1 MDANEAQHR
10 GRKLFDFINSQKGS
24 IGEINY
30 SPAACATLMAISP
43 TLDTFMANVKATNG
57 STWWVNL
64 TEEDYDLFGSWF
76 CGALDNPDVEVSPEM
91 ESLLGKPEQ
100 KPDVF
105 TRALEKSRKLN
116 DKAMELA
123 KFAQLTTELTHLNL
137 TYESWRFAIEGG
149 DAGDFLRR
157 AEAEFG
163 MPIGNWAVQEL
174 NKWWTRNMYT
184 APAVANK
191 PSTPA
196 KPEIQY
202 SAVATR
208 GLPYDIELRP
218 MLLTVPK
225 VDVGIEPD
233 VSMLNPEQRAAFDTV
248 MAVLRGEVEEE
259 HALLTGPAGTGK
271 TFVTQKIIH
280 RLLNKNPGLKIAMV
294 APTHKA
300 VQVSRSMSP
309 FANNQKEYD
318 WDKKNKDNISRTT
331 VSYLTVHSLL
341 ELVPTCNASTGW
353 VEVFLPR
360 KGIKEG
366 EEKIRQFDI
375 IFCDEVGMCDG
386 GDKGLLTK
394 MLGWKEVVTFVFIG
408 DQAQLDPVNSSG
420 IQSPIFIPR
429 FRKDHGIAHAALET
443 VMRQALDSP
452 VLELATQ
459 VRGRLGYPRRSKAS
473 ASGQLAFIPVDLS
486 KNVLVRDRAR
496 VAGEL
501 AELDDLIWGL
511 FGSRDFDDNSDFAK
525 ILSYNVDRTEVWN
538 NRVRRVL
545 HERRGGT
552 AIQARVECGD
562 KLILNGPWL
571 EYDEEGNRVV
581 KYPNFTELSVDRTEL
596 TTQTLP
602 TPDGRASE
610 WRCYQCKVRAV
621 DVNTGVE
628 TEGEIRIL
636 HGDDRNDFATY
647 LHNWKEYK
655 AAVYNSG
662 DKQLIADATRREADV
677 RTHFANFGY
686 NFALTV
692 HRAQGSSFQYVLLD
706 ESNIRQ
712 MLHTG
717 KELDYHPV
725 MYVGVSR
732 ARYCLVMMGK
742 GEG

>member
-10 GRKLFDFINSQKGS
+10 GRKLFDFINSQKGG
-24 IGEINY
+24 IGKINY

-76 CGALDNPDVEVSPEM
+76 CGGEGNLYEEVSPEM
-91 ESLLGKPEQ
+91 ESLLGNSKT
-100 KPDVF
+100 K
-105 TRALEKSRKLN
+105 TS
-116 DKAMELA
+116 
-123 KFAQLTTELTHLNL
+123 
-137 TYESWRFAIEGG
+137 
-149 DAGDFLRR
+149 
-157 AEAEFG
+157 
-163 MPIGNWAVQEL
+163 
-174 NKWWTRNMYT
+174 
-184 APAVANK
+184 
-191 PSTPA
+191 
-196 KPEIQY
+196 PEIQY

-233 VSMLNPEQRAAFDTV
+233 VAMLNTEQRAAFDTV

-525 ILSYNVDRTEVWN
+525 ILSYNVDRTELWN
-538 NRVRRVL
+538 NRVRKVL

-552 AIQARVECGD
+552 TVQARVEVGD

-581 KYPNFTELSVDRTEL
+581 KYPNFTELSVDHTEL

-610 WRCYQCKVRAV
+610 WRCYQCRVRAV

-647 LHNWKEYK
+647 LQNWKEYK

-686 NFALTV
+686 NLA
-692 HRAQGSSFQYVLLD
+692 
-706 ESNIRQ
+706 
-712 MLHTG
+712 
-717 KELDYHPV
+717 EL
-725 MYVGVSR
+725 
-732 ARYCLVMMGK
+732 ARSASTTLYR
-742 GEG
+742 